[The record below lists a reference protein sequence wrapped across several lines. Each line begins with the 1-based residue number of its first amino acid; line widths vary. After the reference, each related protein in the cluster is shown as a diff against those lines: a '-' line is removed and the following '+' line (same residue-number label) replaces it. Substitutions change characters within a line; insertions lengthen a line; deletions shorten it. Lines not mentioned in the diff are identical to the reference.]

1 MPKPSPLA
9 AAPPDAATALLLA
22 AERLFAEHGPHGV
35 SLRQINV
42 AAGQRNAS
50 AAHYH
55 FGSREGVVRAVF
67 EFRMSGVNRRRLQR
81 FDTLERDG
89 RLTDPR
95 ALIETWVL
103 PLADE
108 LEPRPG
114 GNHYIRFLH
123 QVVRVW
129 PGVAPDLVRDLTA
142 GWRQVAGELRRLLGH
157 LPPALIDLRLEMATQ
172 HSVAAL
178 AQAEQRLESGGSRA
192 RARQALYV
200 ANLIDVLVAGVMAP
214 ASPRAMALLS

>member
-1 MPKPSPLA
+1 
-9 AAPPDAATALLLA
+9 
-22 AERLFAEHGPHGV
+22 EHGLNGV

-67 EFRMSGVNRRRLQR
+67 EYRMSGVDRRRLQR
-81 FDTLERDG
+81 FEALEREG
-89 RLTDPR
+89 RLGDPR
-95 ALIETWVL
+95 GLIRTWGL

-108 LEPRPG
+108 VAPRPG
-114 GNHYIRFLH
+114 GNHYIRFLY
-123 QVVRVW
+123 QVVRDW
-129 PGVAPDLVRDLTA
+129 PGTAPDLTRGLTA

-157 LPPALIDLRLEMATQ
+157 LPPALVDLRLEMATQ

-178 AQAEQRLESGGSRA
+178 AQAEQRLDRG
-192 RARQALYV
+192 
-200 ANLIDVLVAGVMAP
+200 
-214 ASPRAMALLS
+214 